1 MMLIIVETAG
11 CFLLVYATQVLQ
23 VKKRASLEKE
33 MRQGLEEKA
42 HLKEE
47 LQQHKDRGVFNP
59 SLR

>member
-1 MMLIIVETAG
+1 MDVS
-11 CFLLVYATQVLQ
+11 FLLACATPVFK

-42 HLKEE
+42 QLKEE
-47 LQQHKDRGVFNP
+47 LQQHKDCRVFNP